1 MELCEINS
9 HEAVE
14 GLETTSSSMPCG
26 SGIDGVSFLRN
37 RFTMV
42 MGLIEPEVND
52 CGTLVVRGVLTD
64 ETVRTQKEK
73 LFGTRMNVTSHW
85 SEVLIY
91 LGKGVV
97 SKMELR
103 LKLIFHLW
111 EKEEV
116 LPWLRLSASMF
127 FSPGMW
133 CTFSSVLQRSW
144 VIDTNL
150 MTSNRTSVAEKP

>member
-14 GLETTSSSMPCG
+14 GLETTSSSIPCG
-26 SGIDGVSFLRN
+26 NGIDGVSFLRN

-73 LFGTRMNVTSHW
+73 LFGARMNVTVPLARIVNIHW
-85 SEVLIY
+85 ERCSY
-91 LGKGVV
+91 TLGKV
-97 SKMELR
+97 
-103 LKLIFHLW
+103 
-111 EKEEV
+111 
-116 LPWLRLSASMF
+116 
-127 FSPGMW
+127 W
-133 CTFSSVLQRSW
+133 CQKW
-144 VIDTNL
+144 N
-150 MTSNRTSVAEKP
+150 